1 MKNHMKI
8 FWFITFHKKTLIGA
22 KLMHIRFDKVEGFMR
37 VCYGTRHSVLFG
49 PEKYDVIYNRV
60 DIL

>member
-1 MKNHMKI
+1 M
-8 FWFITFHKKTLIGA
+8 IGA